1 MKTRAAVYRE
11 PNAPLD
17 IVELDICN
25 LAPQDVLVRITHSG
39 ICHSD
44 LHVYHGNR
52 DWETPMILGHEGAGV
67 VEHVGEGVTGV
78 KPGDRVV
85 LSLVASCGRCR
96 SCAAGFANRC
106 QVLPALSHRHLL
118 RRWPPLRAER

>member
-1 MKTRAAVYRE
+1 MKTLAAVYRE

-17 IVELDICN
+17 IVELGH
-25 LAPQDVLVRITHSG
+25 LQSGPPKDVLVRITHSG

-44 LHVYHGNR
+44 LHRVTTGNR

-67 VEHVGEGVTGV
+67 VEHVGEGVTGI

-96 SCAAGFANRC
+96 TCSHGVSPTAAR
-106 QVLPALSHRHLL
+106 
-118 RRWPPLRAER
+118 